1 MLCMVSIG
9 MAACFGSGGAR
20 PTEPLDIEA
29 TVEAAVAGA
38 LPIETPTPTV
48 DVNATITAGMIAT
61 QAAVATPTPT
71 PEPTPN
77 LDATVEARLAAT
89 LAAMSTSAPTPA
101 PKSALVPA
109 PTPEPSLTPVPTY
122 TRVPAPTPT
131 ATPVP
136 TRTPRPTPTATPGPA
151 VISLS
156 EMVRRA
162 RPAVVRIET
171 ATGNGSGVIFE
182 TQGQTGYVITNHHV
196 VEGFGLVT
204 VVVNDSSSYQGTV
217 RGIDHVRD
225 LAVVS
230 ICCGR
235 FQALPFGNASD
246 LEAGDEVVAIG
257 YALGLSGEATI
268 TRGIVSATRFDAAH
282 QSEVIQTD
290 AAINPGNSGGP
301 MLSPAGEILGINT
314 FRYDESD
321 SGRPA
326 EGLGFAISEETVR
339 ARIPALKAGRAA
351 PAPTP
356 TRRPRPTPAAPFGE
370 VYGPVDGELR
380 HNPSENIIKTE
391 FAGVHLSDF
400 IVSAYFVNPYSSFTN
415 SWDYGFFIRASGSG
429 SASRF
434 LELVVTSDRNWQL
447 VRRQGRGVQGERIA
461 GGPLPDLDNR
471 ANGENR
477 LWLLAT
483 GDRGIF
489 FINGVYVASLD
500 LSDLK
505 GSGDVAV
512 ITGAFAG
519 NEVRGEV
526 TRYKDFLVLPL
537 QKRYGPA
544 SGRLTADQGF
554 VAEHDSGVWAA
565 DLVTE
570 ADFSRPPGSDWDVG
584 FVIRNP
590 QQERLE
596 VIGIRGDGWWF
607 HDTRD
612 VGDTDYTD
620 VDSGLIRAEGG
631 KLNDSNNLLLVA
643 ISDFGMLLLNDV
655 MIARLDLSHNLEAG
669 DISAMGDYYRGNNA
683 SPKFSNFNVWTP

>member
-1 MLCMVSIG
+1 M
-9 MAACFGSGGAR
+9 
-20 PTEPLDIEA
+20 
-29 TVEAAVAGA
+29 
-38 LPIETPTPTV
+38 
-48 DVNATITAGMIAT
+48 ITT
-61 QAAVATPTPT
+61 
-71 PEPTPN
+71 
-77 LDATVEARLAAT
+77 
-89 LAAMSTSAPTPA
+89 
-101 PKSALVPA
+101 
-109 PTPEPSLTPVPTY
+109 
-122 TRVPAPTPT
+122 
-131 ATPVP
+131 
-136 TRTPRPTPTATPGPA
+136 
-151 VISLS
+151 
-156 EMVRRA
+156 
-162 RPAVVRIET
+162 
-171 ATGNGSGVIFE
+171 
-182 TQGQTGYVITNHHV
+182 HHV
-196 VEGFGLVT
+196 VEGFGRVT

-217 RGIDHVRD
+217 RGIDHIRD

-301 MLSPAGEILGINT
+301 MLSRRGNPGHQHFPLRRVRQWQT
-314 FRYDESD
+314 
-321 SGRPA
+321 A

-339 ARIPALKAGRAA
+339 ARIPALKLAVLLLLHAD
-351 PAPTP
+351 PA
-356 TRRPRPTPAAPFGE
+356 PRPTSAATFGA

-380 HNPSENIIKTE
+380 HNPSETIIKTE
-391 FAGVHLSDF
+391 FAGVHVSDF

-434 LELVVTSDRNWQL
+434 LELVVTSDGNWQL
-447 VRRQGRGVQGERIA
+447 LRRQGRDVQGERIA

-471 ANGENR
+471 ANAENR

-483 GDRGIF
+483 GDRGLF
-489 FINGVYVASLD
+489 FLNGVYVASLD

-505 GSGDVAV
+505 GSGDVAI
-512 ITGAFAG
+512 ITGAFEG

-544 SGRLTADQGF
+544 SGRLTSDRGF
-554 VAEHDSGVWAA
+554 VAEHESGVWAA
-565 DLVTE
+565 DLVAE
-570 ADFSRPPGSDWDVG
+570 ADFSRPPGSNWDVG

-590 QQERLE
+590 QRERLE
-596 VIGIRGDGWWF
+596 VIGISGDGWWF
-607 HDTRD
+607 HNTRD
-612 VGDTDYTD
+612 VGDTDYSD

-631 KLNDSNNLLLVA
+631 KLNDNNHLLLVA
-643 ISDFGMLLLNDV
+643 LSDFGVLLLNDV
-655 MIARLDLSHNLEAG
+655 LIARLDLSHNLEAG
-669 DISAMGDYYRGNNA
+669 DISAMGDYYLENNA
-683 SPKFSNFNVWTP
+683 SPKFTNFNVWTP